1 MELLNQYVD
10 QKVKH
15 PYIFQDIMESFSNE
29 VTYDTQETQTKSLI
43 YKLRII
49 LTSGVFDVDVH
60 WIPEIPYHASY
71 KQ

>member
-1 MELLNQYVD
+1 
-10 QKVKH
+10 
-15 PYIFQDIMESFSNE
+15 MESFSNE
-29 VTYDTQETQTKSLI
+29 VTYDRQETQTKSLI

-49 LTSGVFDVDVH
+49 LTSAVFDVDVDVH